1 MPEQISPEDT
11 MLEALSIRNYAL
23 IENLTIQFD
32 GGLSIFTGET
42 GAGKSIIVGALSFLL
57 GAKAETTVI
66 RSGAD
71 EASVSAV
78 ISVNGRNRDALD
90 WLAAH
95 GIEAEDGTLTARRSI
110 KATGRGSVWIRDAPV
125 TRSELA
131 EFMAF
136 MFDLHGQHAH
146 QSLLHKDKHRRCLD
160 RFAGLEDEAIAF
172 NHVFTELAEKRKN
185 LENSLVSERDRDARI
200 ELLTFSIDEI
210 DKASLKSG
218 ESRELEAESVR
229 LAAFEKLSSAVETAA
244 AALFDEE
251 VSVLSLSRKAR
262 SGIDAAAALDS
273 SLSGIQQR
281 LSALYYEA
289 EDLSAELRSYRG
301 QLTFDPARLEEV
313 EERLAM
319 IHRLKKKYAGKN
331 GGTKDGGFNFG
342 ENDGAKNI
350 EDAVLAYRNE
360 AASEIEAL
368 SASEENRERQRAE
381 IAALEREIA
390 KRAVALSA
398 KRRAA
403 SDRLAGRISGILGS
417 LGMPGAVFAVNLAPK
432 GPIPGGQANLV
443 CGPWGADDV
452 EFLIAANKGE
462 NARELRLVASGGEL
476 SRVMLAI
483 KTALAAPVATAAPA
497 ATAAPV
503 ATAAPA
509 ATSGVVNVDS
519 GAAWVDGAETLI
531 FDEIDTGIGGE
542 AAIAVGEYLQ
552 KIGGIKQIF
561 CVTHLAVIACRAD
574 NHFRVEKLESG
585 GRTITSVNQLS
596 GGERRSEI
604 ARMLSGDKGETALA
618 HACELLDKYGANN
631 RVKE

>member
-1 MPEQISPEDT
+1 
-11 MLEALSIRNYAL
+11 MLEELSIRNYAL
-23 IENLTIQFD
+23 IENLTISFD

-78 ISVNGRNRDALD
+78 ISVNRRNRDALD

-95 GIEAEDGTLTARRSI
+95 GVEAEDGTLTVRRGI
-110 KATGRGSVWIRDAPV
+110 KASGRGSIWIRDAPV
-125 TRSELA
+125 TRGELA

-172 NHVFTELAEKRKN
+172 NHVFMELAEKRKN

-210 DKASLKSG
+210 DKARLKSG
-218 ESRELEAESVR
+218 ESRELEAESTR
-229 LAAFEKLSSAVETAA
+229 LAAFEKLSGGIEAAA
-244 AALFDEE
+244 AALFDED
-251 VSVLSLSRKAR
+251 VSVLNLSRRAC

-281 LSALYYEA
+281 LTALYYEA

-301 QLTFDPARLEEV
+301 QLTFDPARREEV
-313 EERLAM
+313 EERLAL
-319 IHRLKKKYAGKN
+319 IHRLKKKYAGK
-331 GGTKDGGFNFG
+331 GSGVK
-342 ENDGAKNI
+342 NDGVKSDGVKNDGLDFGSDGSAKNI
-350 EDAVLAYRNE
+350 EDAILAYRNE
-360 AASEIEAL
+360 AAAGIEAL

-390 KRAVALSA
+390 KRAAALSA

-403 SDRLAGRISGILGS
+403 SDKLAGRISGILGS

-462 NARELRLVASGGEL
+462 SARELRLVASGGEL

-483 KTALAAPVATAAPA
+483 KTALTVEGATAGAVAPA
-497 ATAAPV
+497 APST
-503 ATAAPA
+503 
-509 ATSGVVNVDS
+509 
-519 GAAWVDGAETLI
+519 WVDGVETLI

-574 NHFRVEKLESG
+574 NHFRVEKLEAG

-604 ARMLSGDKGETALA
+604 ARMLSGDRGETALA
-618 HACELLDKYGANN
+618 HACELLDKYGVKN
-631 RVKE
+631 RGKE